1 MLQYRKYSRPESI
14 QELFALMEQNKD
26 SFDLLSGGTDVYA
39 KEAGSGK
46 LAECAIDISA
56 IEAFSN
62 ISRSGNSITIG
73 ANTRV
78 QQFLEDAVLIECVP
92 IVRHAAIYFA
102 DQQIREAASVGGNLA
117 NASPSGDLIAPMA
130 ALDAVVHTLYQDES
144 GIHEKDYRI
153 MEFILSP
160 KKTAMEKR
168 ACIASVTC
176 PILSGY
182 GCAFKKVGLR
192 RSLCISTV
200 NSAFLVKPDAD
211 SRSFADVR
219 IAFGGIGPTPTRLY
233 ECEAYLKGKPI
244 CREVIDAAAEFIPAD
259 VVRSRS
265 RREYRAIVVRNFF
278 FAGLSEAL
286 AETGVEL

>member
-144 GIHEKDYRI
+144 GIHEKDYQI

-219 IAFGGIGPTPTRLY
+219 LRGFTSAKHI
-233 ECEAYLKGKPI
+233 
-244 CREVIDAAAEFIPAD
+244 
-259 VVRSRS
+259 
-265 RREYRAIVVRNFF
+265 
-278 FAGLSEAL
+278 
-286 AETGVEL
+286 